1 MRSHIGLLNT
11 SVETMSFTTHKDTV
25 MFLINAIKHW
35 LSQSTY
41 YSELDRYIVSK
52 HPQSAAEVE
61 HWEREFNNQLSQGKI
76 L

>member
-1 MRSHIGLLNT
+1 
-11 SVETMSFTTHKDTV
+11 
-25 MFLINAIKHW
+25 MFLINAIKRW